1 VASPRWHS
9 AKGRDDEEMQMDRV
23 LGPLAEA
30 KPSETLVI
38 RELDIVEMDEVS
50 GAGLIPGLT
59 TFLRVTLA
67 ITERSTNAYEAYNEL
82 RR

>member
-1 VASPRWHS
+1 
-9 AKGRDDEEMQMDRV
+9 MQMDRV

-30 KPSETLVI
+30 KPTETLVI

-59 TFLRVTLA
+59 TFLRVILA
-67 ITERSTNAYEAYNEL
+67 ITEAVNDAYAAYNEL

>member
-1 VASPRWHS
+1 
-9 AKGRDDEEMQMDRV
+9 MQMDRV

-30 KPSETLVI
+30 KPTETLVI

-59 TFLRVTLA
+59 TFRPVTLA
-67 ITERSTNAYEAYNEL
+67 ITEAVNDAYAAYDEL